1 MRQNI
6 IMNELPI
13 KKITEEVYL
22 ATEDVVRLD
31 QRCVEFI
38 KEKALSNPKGR
49 ARICAH
55 KNAEDNL
62 HEMIIAISS
71 SSYIRPHRHHN
82 KIESFHLI
90 EGRADVVILNEN
102 GKIEDLVKLG
112 KDYNFYYRLS
122 TPHFHTLIIRSPL
135 LVIHEITNGPF
146 NVDASSYAE
155 FSPSEGNKL
164 ESMEYMSHLKQQVDS
179 YATN

>member
-1 MRQNI
+1 MD
-6 IMNELPI
+6 ELPL
-13 KKITEEVYL
+13 KKINEEVYL
-22 ATEDVVRLD
+22 ATDNVVRLD
-31 QRCVEFI
+31 HRSVKFI
-38 KEKALSNPKGR
+38 KEKALLSPKGR

-71 SSYIRPHRHHN
+71 SSYIRPHRHNN

-90 EGRADVVILNEN
+90 EGQADVVILNEH

-146 NVDASSYAE
+146 KGDASSYAE
-155 FSPSEGNKL
+155 FSPSEDNKM
-164 ESMEYMSHLKQQVDS
+164 ESIEYISNLKQQITS
-179 YATN
+179 YLKY